1 MGKQVSLTNSPT
13 NYDFTGSAKGT
24 IVLSFS
30 DSNSPLYLKSINV
43 VFEDGPTKTATTLT
57 FTHSTINIEEGNE
70 ANFAAQTAKLKT
82 GETVL
87 NKAVTYTTNNDA
99 MFEAYEANVGP
110 KALKAG
116 AYGTAVVT
124 ATFAGDDTYA
134 ASTATYTVNYTE
146 KVKPA
151 TTLDFGFATKS
162 VNINETFTAPAT
174 LKAGETAISGAVTYT
189 SSKTEV
195 ATVDKTT
202 GEVSAL
208 TAGTTKITATF
219 AGTNEY
225 KGSTASY
232 ELTVVDPN
240 ALEVT
245 FDFSK
250 PDVYGYTL
258 PDIGSATNLEE
269 GDKIQSGVI
278 TITNIKS
285 GKTGPNTNKA
295 RFHNKKNEGITFRV
309 YANGEI
315 TLSAQAGYTIT
326 KFVFESSQGGSL
338 TVSPGTYDS
347 KTKTWEGNAQTI
359 TLTIPNDHKA
369 TFFQTMTVNYSK
381 SAANPTLT
389 LDEKAEDTGDVLLKT
404 ESGKAYDV
412 TLARTLTAG
421 VWNTICLPFN
431 VTEEQIADVL
441 KSAGNVKEF
450 DREDASKQTIYF
462 KDATTM
468 VAGKPYLIK
477 PTESAKELVF
487 KGVKITEYEPNKN
500 VGGDNYAVYGT
511 FGKYTMKTDG
521 TELFLK
527 TDGKFYIPAASTAT
541 MKGFRAYFYNING
554 GTAGAALNLSFGDA
568 TGINGVAADA
578 EKNVKVY
585 NVNGQYVGTS
595 LEALPK
601 GLYIVGGKKVLK

>member
-1 MGKQVSLTNSPT
+1 MPQL
-13 NYDFTGSAKGT
+13 YD
-24 IVLSFS
+24 IVLKFE
-30 DSNSPLYLKSINV
+30 KS
-43 VFEDGPTKTATTLT
+43 
-57 FTHSTINIEEGNE
+57 
-70 ANFAAQTAKLKT
+70 Q
-82 GETVL
+82 
-87 NKAVTYTTNNDA
+87 
-99 MFEAYEANVGP
+99 
-110 KALKAG
+110 
-116 AYGTAVVT
+116 
-124 ATFAGDDTYA
+124 
-134 ASTATYTVNYTE
+134 
-146 KVKPA
+146 
-151 TTLDFGFATKS
+151 
-162 VNINETFTAPAT
+162 
-174 LKAGETAISGAVTYT
+174 
-189 SSKTEV
+189 
-195 ATVDKTT
+195 
-202 GEVSAL
+202 
-208 TAGTTKITATF
+208 
-219 AGTNEY
+219 
-225 KGSTASY
+225 
-232 ELTVVDPN
+232 
-240 ALEVT
+240 
-245 FDFSK
+245 
-250 PDVYGYTL
+250 
-258 PDIGSATNLEE
+258 
-269 GDKIQSGVI
+269 
-278 TITNIKS
+278 
-285 GKTGPNTNKA
+285 
-295 RFHNKKNEGITFRV
+295 KNEGITFRV

-359 TLTIPNDHKA
+359 TLTIPNGQQA

-412 TLARTLTAG
+412 KLARTLTAN
-421 VWNTICLPFN
+421 VWNTICLPFD
-431 VTEEQIADVL
+431 VTAEQIADVL
-441 KSAGNVKEF
+441 KSAGNVKEY
-450 DREDASKQTIYF
+450 DREDATKQTIYF

-487 KGVKITEYEPNKN
+487 KGVKITEYEPNKK

-554 GTAGAALNLSFGDA
+554 STAAAALNLSFGDA